1 MEPNKNSEK
10 VVGSIPMPTWPVP
23 YNPQYQ
29 YYPGPNVTTT
39 SILPSNP
46 NVLTISKDYINGV
59 QDALEDSGLSGD
71 NLKQN
76 VIDVVGIYIMEKFDE
91 SNRTRAA
98 SD

>member
-1 MEPNKNSEK
+1 MDYKSYGSQ
-10 VVGSIPMPTWPVP
+10 VGQMPMWPTPGDYQHYTWPST
-23 YNPQYQ
+23 
-29 YYPGPNVTTT
+29 GTTT
-39 SILPSNP
+39 TILSQNT
-46 NVLTISKDYINGV
+46 NVLTISKDYIQGV
-59 QDALEDSGLSGD
+59 QDALEDLGLSGD